1 MKAVAAGGLALLTLI
16 VAGVVSGHATYS
28 VEGLRCE
35 YLSNPLGIDVEKPRL
50 SWLLTPG
57 PRGRQ
62 QDAYQVLVASS
73 QANLQRSVMA
83 TRSTMRRTWLARS
96 RTTVAFCSRR
106 ICSTGN
112 RSRDSRFA
120 IHLKRKGS
128 SRARLCGSVANAILS
143 VVLIGPISFS
153 GRECLCSC
161 PGTRV

>member
-96 RTTVAFCSRR
+96 RT
-106 ICSTGN
+106 STGN

-120 IHLKRKGS
+120 IHLKRSGS
-128 SRARLCGSVANAILS
+128 SRAHADSA
-143 VVLIGPISFS
+143 
-153 GRECLCSC
+153 EC
-161 PGTRV
+161 RKRY

>member
-16 VAGVVSGHATYS
+16 VAGVVSGQATYS

-96 RTTVAFCSRR
+96 RT
-106 ICSTGN
+106 STGN